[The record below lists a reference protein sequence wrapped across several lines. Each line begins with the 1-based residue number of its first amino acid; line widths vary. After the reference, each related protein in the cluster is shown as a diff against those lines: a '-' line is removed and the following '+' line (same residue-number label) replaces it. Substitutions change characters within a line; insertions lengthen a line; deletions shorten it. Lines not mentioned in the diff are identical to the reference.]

1 MTDPYLLKDL
11 VAFELLSVRS
21 KNVLKS
27 EGIETIED
35 LYHYTN
41 EQLIKIPNCGRKSLF
56 EISELK
62 NGSIFFSTKKSLKLF
77 LIKRHRLS
85 FLH

>member
-62 NGSIFFSTKKSLKLF
+62 KRINFFRQ
-77 LIKRHRLS
+77 KRA
-85 FLH
+85 